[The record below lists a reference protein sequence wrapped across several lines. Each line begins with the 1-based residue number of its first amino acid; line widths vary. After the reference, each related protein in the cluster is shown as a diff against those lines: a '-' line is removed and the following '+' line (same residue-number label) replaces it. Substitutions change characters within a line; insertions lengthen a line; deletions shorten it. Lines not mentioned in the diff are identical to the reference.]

1 MPKLKSCKAARK
13 RFKVTASGKVLRRRA
28 GKSHLLTGKSGKQR
42 RQLRRTTELRPSAT
56 KKILQ
61 LL

>member
-1 MPKLKSCKAARK
+1 MPKLKSSKAARK
-13 RFKVTASGKVLRRRA
+13 RFKVTASGKMLCRMG
-28 GKSHLLTGKSGKQR
+28 GKSHLLTGKSGKRR
-42 RQLRRTTELRPSAT
+42 RQLRRTKQLNPLAS